1 MKKWAWVKQFVA
13 TWERLRVTNGN
24 LYAGAITYFSFLA
37 LFPLL
42 LLAVS
47 VLGFVLHAHPDTLQ
61 TLFTKI
67 SSNAPGQVGQTLNA
81 AIKSAINART
91 TIGLVGL
98 AGVILAGLGW
108 IANLRLSVDAI
119 WKLPLKKQNPITQR
133 IANLGVLALLGAA
146 LLVSL
151 GITAAWAAFAHEI
164 LSALGLDNVPGM
176 GTLLGSGAIRL
187 DMIDLSAEEESE
199 LCRRLALGR
208 GLARSARRHGPAC
221 HTWPSREGPWSGSPT
236 GCTGCGAAQIRATYR
251 CARLGYNLTRPR
263 RPGSAL
269 IDPRRRWSHTPAP
282 QCSTTSAICGPTPT
296 NSRCRSVAKH
306 GVPTYVYTADGC
318 PTKTGSSCMACRPP
332 APGE

>member
-1 MKKWAWVKQFVA
+1 MKKWAWVKQFGA

-47 VLGFVLHAHPDTLQ
+47 VLAFVLHAHPDTLQ

-176 GTLLGSGAIRL
+176 GTLLGAIGILVTISADAVMFFFVLVRLPKVDVPARIGLRGALLAAVGFEILKIVGTYTIAASAQSATAGPFAGLLAVLIWIQLVTRWL
-187 DMIDLSAEEESE
+187 LFCVAWTAEMTNPLVLPEGSVPVTRAPAEADPADGVALS
-199 LCRRLALGR
+199 
-208 GLARSARRHGPAC
+208 PAAV
-221 HTWPSREGPWSGSPT
+221 
-236 GCTGCGAAQIRATYR
+236 GAALVGAGAVAGAAATAYRLRHRRA
-251 CARLGYNLTRPR
+251 
-263 RPGSAL
+263 
-269 IDPRRRWSHTPAP
+269 D
-282 QCSTTSAICGPTPT
+282 
-296 NSRCRSVAKH
+296 
-306 GVPTYVYTADGC
+306 
-318 PTKTGSSCMACRPP
+318 
-332 APGE
+332 